1 MKKTA
6 KYIIEKGITHF
17 SHHYDQFSADGGLH
31 VIIGKIALAAELGL
45 ISEEEMD
52 DAIDRV
58 FLQHKNLRKNR
69 YF

>member
-6 KYIIEKGITHF
+6 KYIIEKGISRF
-17 SHHYDQFSADGGLH
+17 PHHYDEFSADGGLH

-45 ISEEEMD
+45 ISEDEMD

-58 FLQHKNLRKNR
+58 FSQHGNLLKNR
-69 YF
+69 KF